1 MSFQLYKGRAGA
13 NYRQREL
20 LLPIIKRLEEQ
31 YNSINDFCV
40 LCTEFF
46 CNGIEFDALLIRSNA
61 IIGIEIKDYHAESV
75 VVKPQGDV
83 YLMPQGVFVNDQ
95 RTQNPFQQIRSQN
108 HALQNF
114 IKKHSQFI
122 FQKRISSPRP
132 AIDICGYL
140 VLNHF
145 DNLDLSEMDK
155 SVTAYYRI
163 TDIQKA
169 IGHFKQY
176 RGRSFEQSENNELL
190 IMEADARRL
199 SELLELQRID
209 FNEFERNMDSTFHF
223 VRDYFDQLEKE
234 VAFEPM
240 FSNRFPTHDNLLTKN
255 HLVVG
260 APGSGKST
268 SLKFGI
274 HSFLK
279 SGKRYPIPCLFS
291 LLGKENI
298 VDKIASTIRFSDRT
312 KIEQMLKNGDFW
324 ILVDGLDEMPYLQE
338 GLNSLKDFIGLWGKN
353 IFTFALRTQLLTQY
367 SEFFNALE
375 KKEGFK
381 KHEIISLEDKNI
393 HEWIENYLSL
403 EKEIEF
409 DEVFEF
415 LKNIPEKTPLM
426 LMMAVEILQMNVV
439 QDIAGGIK
447 SPAYENP
454 GKFYSNYFSARIRRE
469 QARLGHSPESRI
481 LLETILE
488 NVAFA
493 AFSQKENMLS
503 LRDAFQIIKEATL
516 SEPSQY
522 LELLKMANILIVDND
537 DKVSFIHATF
547 NDFFLARYYA
557 NNSITQEVIIQIEE
571 AHRHQVL
578 HFLSGIVDSDA
589 VELIV
594 FSCKYI
600 DNRIHCICNA
610 GNIFP
615 STITS
620 TTVEII
626 KWIET
631 NNYSILKIF
640 PYIIQYGPRLCGKKL
655 FDYLESRSKE
665 NRQWA
670 VDWEIVKAW
679 RLNVGEIDES
689 IQASFQFPDES
700 CYYRILH
707 PESDYDE
714 PLGTLRRE
722 GLVIGR
728 KGFNIYFQLIKDDF
742 EGCWMLA
749 NDISI
754 ADRIRGKAFDAILWR
769 YEDKVDEIIDIL
781 FSNQQK
787 YFCENES
794 IAWVASGFFLN
805 RITEVVNSD
814 CGKSI
819 HVFWKT
825 PFFPVQIRIAYFISQ
840 RSGPKSEVS
849 EYFKRIIV
857 EYSSNELMSDVRIVD
872 LWNMSVCSSLD
883 MTFESADS
891 LIFDY
896 TIENLDG
903 LPCEMVMKLFAIYVL
918 EADVPEYALEYL
930 KKTVNFNSE
939 IIRNICSKLLSNL
952 KACHQ

>member
-145 DNLDLSEMDK
+145 DNLDLSGMDK

-176 RGRSFEQSENNELL
+176 RGRSFERSENNELL

-209 FNEFERNMDSTFHF
+209 FNEFERNMDSSFHF

-234 VAFEPM
+234 VVFEPM

-274 HSFLK
+274 HTFLK
-279 SGKRYPIPCLFS
+279 SGKRYPIPCLIS

-298 VDKIASTIRFSDRT
+298 VDKIASTLRFSDRT

-338 GLNSLKDFIGLWGKN
+338 GLNGLKDFIGLWGKN

-375 KKEGFK
+375 IKEGFK
-381 KHEIISLEDKNI
+381 KHEIISLDDKNI
-393 HEWIENYLSL
+393 HEWIENYQSW
-403 EKEIEF
+403 EKELEF
-409 DEVFEF
+409 DEVFQF
-415 LKNIPEKTPLM
+415 LINIPGKTPLM
-426 LMMAVEILQMNVV
+426 LMMAVEILQMNVAQNIV
-439 QDIAGGIK
+439 GGIK

-454 GKFYSNYFSARIRRE
+454 GKFYSNYFSARLRRE

-488 NVAFA
+488 NVAYAVFY
-493 AFSQKENMLS
+493 QQENALS
-503 LRDAFQIIKEATL
+503 IRGVFQIIKDAIL
-516 SEPSQY
+516 SEPSEY
-522 LELLKMANILIVDND
+522 LVSLKMAELLSVDSE
-537 DKVSFIHATF
+537 DKVSFVHPTF

-557 NNSITQEVIIQIEE
+557 NKSVTQEVIKQIEE

-578 HFLSGIVDSDA
+578 HFLSGIVDTETVD
-589 VELIV
+589 LIV
-594 FSCKYI
+594 SSCQYI
-600 DNRIHCICNA
+600 DNRIDCMCNA
-610 GNIFP
+610 GSISP
-615 STITS
+615 HTTTS
-620 TTVEII
+620 TTDEII
-626 KWIET
+626 NWIET
-631 NNYSILKIF
+631 NNKSILEIF
-640 PYIIQYGPRLCGKKL
+640 PYIIQYGPRLCGIQL
-655 FDYLESRSKE
+655 SYYLEARSRE

-670 VDWEIVKAW
+670 VDWEIVKALK
-679 RLNVGEIDES
+679 LNVGEIDES
-689 IQASFQFPDES
+689 VQVSFQFPDES
-700 CYYRILH
+700 CFYRILH
-707 PESDYDE
+707 PESDYTE
-714 PLGTLRRE
+714 PLETLRRE
-722 GLVIGR
+722 GTVIGR
-728 KGFNIYFQLIKDDF
+728 KGFELYFQFVKDDF
-742 EGCWMLA
+742 KGCW
-749 NDISI
+749 
-754 ADRIRGKAFDAILWR
+754 
-769 YEDKVDEIIDIL
+769 Y
-781 FSNQQK
+781 
-787 YFCENES
+787 
-794 IAWVASGFFLN
+794 
-805 RITEVVNSD
+805 
-814 CGKSI
+814 
-819 HVFWKT
+819 
-825 PFFPVQIRIAYFISQ
+825 
-840 RSGPKSEVS
+840 
-849 EYFKRIIV
+849 
-857 EYSSNELMSDVRIVD
+857 
-872 LWNMSVCSSLD
+872 
-883 MTFESADS
+883 
-891 LIFDY
+891 
-896 TIENLDG
+896 
-903 LPCEMVMKLFAIYVL
+903 
-918 EADVPEYALEYL
+918 
-930 KKTVNFNSE
+930 
-939 IIRNICSKLLSNL
+939 
-952 KACHQ
+952 